1 MGGALEATH
10 DDRRSTRA
18 ALAWLVALGTLVFAL
33 VALVVPARAQ
43 VRGTIVGPGAT
54 SYPIAV
60 SPLKGADGDRF
71 ADIVARDLDLSGFF
85 KVIDRGA
92 YIEHEDPVAARVE
105 RGFQPRFARRQG
117 SLEPGAPGDIGD
129 RRHQGAVV
137 RDPED
142 GGVIPCRGAD
152 QNPRVGQRRQGAQHL
167 PKLHRAE
174 LAGSTGAV
182 TVLGEPQR

>member
-18 ALAWLVALGTLVFAL
+18 ALAWLVALGTLIFAL

-92 YIEHEDPVAARVE
+92 YIEHEDPVAADAINFENWQTVGALALVKGTIERASDGVVVEARLFDVVE
-105 RGFQPRFARRQG
+105 RKQLAGKRYRTGEDLRRIAHRFADE
-117 SLEPGAPGDIGD
+117 L
-129 RRHQGAVV
+129 
-137 RDPED
+137 PEF
-142 GGVIPCRGAD
+142 
-152 QNPRVGQRRQGAQHL
+152 
-167 PKLHRAE
+167 
-174 LAGSTGAV
+174 
-182 TVLGEPQR
+182 